1 MLIRRAHRLPVIAAL
16 ALLIARGV
24 AAQSVAAQS
33 PDDTGG
39 TVPVRGIVDG
49 DALVATA
56 RRYLGVPYELGGTSP
71 RAFDCSGFVR
81 YVFAR
86 HGLTL
91 PRTAHEQA
99 SLGRAP
105 TPGELAPG
113 DLLFFY
119 GGRGAQHVAL
129 YVGGDTIIHA
139 SSSGHRVKLDRL
151 SGEHVQHEPRA
162 VKRLGRG
169 ATQPVAHAEVTASRR
184 YERVPVNDPT
194 DGYDAAGAVRRLRC
208 YASGDQERERPGH
221 RQAAGTMGQH
231 SLGRTIGRAIGQPRR
246 EWRGRRSCA

>member
-1 MLIRRAHRLPVIAAL
+1 MRTCHARRLPVIGAL

-24 AAQSVAAQS
+24 PAQS
-33 PDDTGG
+33 PAHTGRA
-39 TVPVRGIVDG
+39 VSVRGIVDG

-56 RRYLGVPYELGGTSP
+56 RRYLGVRYELGGSSP

-105 TPGELAPG
+105 APGELAPG

-119 GGRGAQHVAL
+119 GGRGAQHVAV

-139 SSSGHRVKLDRL
+139 SSSGRRVKLDRL
-151 SGEHVQHEPRA
+151 SG
-162 VKRLGRG
+162 RG
-169 ATQPVAHAEVTASRR
+169 AHRNWFGQRLI
-184 YERVPVNDPT
+184 
-194 DGYDAAGAVRRLRC
+194 AVRRVLP
-208 YASGDQERERPGH
+208 AEGVFELPVALAVPEVWTPGGEDPSMPV
-221 RQAAGTMGQH
+221 AT
-231 SLGRTIGRAIGQPRR
+231 LPRMF
-246 EWRGRRSCA
+246 